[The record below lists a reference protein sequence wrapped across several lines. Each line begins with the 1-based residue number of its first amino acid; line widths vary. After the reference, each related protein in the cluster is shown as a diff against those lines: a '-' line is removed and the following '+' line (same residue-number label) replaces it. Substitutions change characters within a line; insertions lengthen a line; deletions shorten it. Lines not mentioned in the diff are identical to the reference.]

1 MADKLILE
9 FQAKTDDLDKRLKA
23 VEGSVGNVGKTS
35 KKVASD
41 MEAQFK
47 KVGGQIATA
56 FGVTMGIAAFA
67 SVMRGAFNAAKD
79 FEQQMSKVR
88 AISGATNSEMERLGE
103 SAKALGASTMFTATQ
118 VGELQEAYARLG
130 FTTKEILAATA
141 ATLDLAAATG
151 STLAEAAD
159 VAGSTVRGFGLDASE
174 TVRVTDVMALS
185 FSKTGLGMSSFAEA
199 MKMVAPVAKIAG
211 ISIETTTAMLGKLA
225 DANLRGSLA
234 GTALRNLLGHLSDAN
249 SALSK
254 QLGFSVK
261 NADDL
266 FRAFKLLQ
274 KGNIDLTAATELTD
288 KRSLAAFIT
297 LIDGIDTV
305 EELNGALDN
314 ATGST
319 KRMAEIMQD
328 NLAGSITKLSSAWE
342 GFTNQML
349 GSQGALKAV
358 VDLLTQTIQGWGF
371 ILQHVSGTTIEQMQA
386 MSLTLEMVEAAV
398 KGATKSIEKYIK
410 PLADAGDV
418 AGANAKAN
426 EELERSY
433 RLLNSAQDEKK
444 KIIENLA
451 KAEKGL
457 VAIQKSGASPRDI
470 AEIVKA
476 KKAEIEQMKLKGIA
490 VQGEID
496 EFEAVI
502 GVYER
507 YIEQLNKAG
516 GEGGE
521 GGAIASNT
529 RSIASLTNELKEIEA
544 ALKNAEVGGSDFYRI
559 LEQAKQKTDELN
571 RALAMTRLLEN
582 LTPDEEGEDE
592 ALLNKIKREN
602 DLEHKQ
608 YEDRK
613 KAKEEFDEWLAKK
626 TEEELEA
633 LHQTNLAKSQ
643 SDKERFEAAVKEFST
658 YARAAQSLI
667 QTIADAQAAASQYEL
682 GILQDSLNQGL
693 ISREEYDMERRKI
706 MRKEAMDAKALGLL
720 NAIIGTAAGIAEA
733 LPNVPLSILAGVL
746 GAIQIG
752 VIASQPIPQFAEGGY
767 VDAKGR
773 LHGRTH
779 GQGGI
784 HIEAEGG
791 EFITKA
797 SQAKKYGHIVEAVN
811 KGTIEKLIAETYVR
825 PAVDAA
831 ILNGW
836 GDLQRSVEVNAAFN
850 DMNLLRAIDRHR
862 ASDKEGFKY
871 LAAELSRNLRQPK
884 RGYA

>member
-23 VEGSVGNVGKTS
+23 VEGSVDKVGKTS

-47 KVGGQIATA
+47 KVGGQIAAA
-56 FGVTMGIAAFA
+56 FGIAAGISIFA
-67 SVMRGAFNAAKD
+67 NAVRGAVNAAKD
-79 FEQQMSKVR
+79 FEAQMSKVR
-88 AISGATNSEMERLGE
+88 AISGATNSEMERLE
-103 SAKALGASTMFTATQ
+103 KSAKALGASTMFTATQ

-159 VAGSTVRGFGLDASE
+159 VAGSTIRGFGLDASE
-174 TVRVTDVMALS
+174 TVRVTDVMAMS
-185 FSKTGLGMSSFAEA
+185 FSKSALGMSSFAEA
-199 MKMVAPVAKIAG
+199 MKMVAPIARAAN
-211 ISIETTTAMLGKLA
+211 IDVETTTALLGKLA
-225 DANLRGSLA
+225 DAGLRGSLA
-234 GTALRNLLGHLSDAN
+234 GTALKNLLSQLTNENSD
-249 SALSK
+249 LSK
-254 QLGFSVK
+254 ELGMSVK
-261 NADDL
+261 NSDDL
-266 FRAFKLLQ
+266 FKAFKKLQ
-274 KGNIDLTAATELTD
+274 GANIDLTKATELTD
-288 KRSLAAFIT
+288 ERSKAAFLT
-297 LIDGIDTV
+297 LI
-305 EELNGALDN
+305 NGVDSAESLKKALDN
-314 ATGST
+314 AAGST
-319 KRMAEIMQD
+319 KNMAEIMQA
-328 NLAGSITKLSSAWE
+328 NLAGSITKLSSAWQ

-358 VDLLTQTIQGWGF
+358 VDLLTDSIQGWGI
-371 ILQHVSGTTIEQMQA
+371 ILARVGGETAAQA
-386 MSLTLEMVEAAV
+386 ELM
-398 KGATKSIEKYIK
+398 ATSMD
-410 PLADAGDV
+410 LV
-418 AGANAKAN
+418 AGAADRANKVIDKHIKSLVDNGQIAEANAKVNDILSKAM
-426 EELERSY
+426 ERS
-433 RLLNSAQDEKK
+433 SALR
-444 KIIENLA
+444 ENQKNVTDGLS
-451 KAEKGL
+451 KAEKELSAMVSSSLGFNKL
-457 VAIQKSGASPRDI
+457 AI
-470 AEIVKA
+470 KA
-476 KKAEIEQMKLKGIA
+476 KREEIEQLKLSKIYA
-490 VQGEID
+490 DAQVDSID
-496 EFEAVI
+496 AMI

-516 GEGGE
+516 GEGG
-521 GGAIASNT
+521 AIASNT
-529 RSIASLTNELKEIEA
+529 RSIASLTAELKEIEA
-544 ALKNAEVGGSDFYRI
+544 ALKNAEIGGVDFYRI

-571 RALAMTRLLEN
+571 RALALTRILEE
-582 LTPDEEGEDE
+582 LTPDEEGESE

-602 DLEHKQ
+602 ELEHKQ

-613 KAKEEFDEWLAKK
+613 KAKEEFDAWMAKK

-633 LHQTNLAKSQ
+633 LHQANLRKVEM
-643 SDKERFEAAVKEFST
+643 DKQRFEESVREFSM
-658 YARAAQSLI
+658 Y
-667 QTIADAQAAASQYEL
+667 AQAAMSLINTISQAQANASQFEI
-682 GILQDSLNQGL
+682 GVLQDQLEQGL

-706 MRKEAMDAKALGLL
+706 MRKEAADAKALALL

-733 LPNVPLSILAGVL
+733 LPNIPLSIIAGVL
-746 GAIQIG
+746 GAVQIG

-767 VDAKGR
+767 VDAKGQ

-779 GQGGI
+779 RQGGI

-831 ILNGW
+831 ILSGW